1 MTVATRTIADLPGPR
16 RLPLIGNAHSLARS
30 SRTHLVAEKWC
41 RRYGSIVRIEVGRR
55 PIVAIDDADAINEIL
70 RERPHRFRRW
80 RDQQTVIE
88 EMGGTGG
95 VFIAEGE
102 DWKRQRRLI
111 VTALNTNR
119 LHRYFGV
126 VRTSTERLHR
136 RLGEAAVD
144 GRSLEIGDE
153 LTSYTVDITSAL
165 ALGHDLNT
173 LERRDNVLQGHIQ
186 RVLQM
191 TARRLGA
198 PLPYWRYFRLPA
210 DRALDRSVAEMERAI
225 EGFIE
230 QAKARMEA
238 DPELHE
244 TPQNLLEGMLA
255 AQRED
260 GTFSDQEILANVFT
274 ILLAGEDTT
283 ANTLAWTIWF
293 LATRPEIQARLAA
306 EADGVLGDEVVPVEH
321 KATERLTYAE
331 AVLRESMRLK
341 SVSTVMA
348 IEPLEDVTICETL
361 IPART
366 RLLLLTRQATASAA
380 GRSEEFHPERWLED
394 SEETRAPKSLSFGAG
409 PRFCPGRNLA
419 FLESMVALAMISRN
433 FELRLDESRGPVRE
447 SFDFAMVPRG
457 LRVRLRDRSAS
468 APVPASPMEDV
479 SPSSVRI

>member
-1 MTVATRTIADLPGPR
+1 MTVATRTLADLPGPR

-30 SRTHLVAEKWC
+30 SRTHLVAEGWC
-41 RRYGSIVRIEVGRR
+41 RRYGPIVRIEVGRR
-55 PIVAIDDADAINEIL
+55 PIVAIADADAISEIL

-119 LHRYFGV
+119 LHRYFDV

-136 RLGEAAVD
+136 RLEDAAAD
-144 GRSLEIGDE
+144 GCSFEIGDE

-186 RVLQM
+186 RVLRM
-191 TARRLGA
+191 TARRLGS
-198 PLPYWRYFRLPA
+198 PVPYWRYFRLPA

-225 EGFIE
+225 KGFIE

-238 DPELHE
+238 DPELYE
-244 TPQNLLEGMLA
+244 TPRNLLEGMLA

-293 LATRPEIQARLAA
+293 LASRPEIQARLAS
-306 EADGVLGDEVVPVEH
+306 EADGVLGDDVLPAEYQ
-321 KATERLTYAE
+321 TIERLTYAE

-341 SVSTVMA
+341 SVSPVMA
-348 IEPLEDVTICETL
+348 IEPLEDVRICETL

-366 RLLLLTRQATASAA
+366 RLLLLTRQATVVAA
-380 GRSEEFHPERWLED
+380 GRSKEFHPERWLED
-394 SEETRAPKSLSFGAG
+394 SEETRAPKSLGFGAG

-419 FLESMVALAMISRN
+419 FLESKVALAMVARN
-433 FELRLDESRGPVRE
+433 FELELDGSRGPVRE
-447 SFDFAMVPRG
+447 SFDFAMVPRS
-457 LRVRLRDRSAS
+457 LRVRLRDRA
-468 APVPASPMEDV
+468 
-479 SPSSVRI
+479 